1 MSADVAA
8 QKSAAMLIHSIGEVL
23 TGHADAGPLPA
34 LKLLLVNEV
43 PFLHEPKCNS
53 TIVLARNFGARQG
66 VVRNRSGGLLRHW

>member
-34 LKLLLVNEV
+34 LKFLFVDEA
-43 PFLHEPKCNS
+43 PFLHASKSNS
-53 TIVLARNFGARQG
+53 TIVL
-66 VVRNRSGGLLRHW
+66 L